1 MSLDFNEL
9 IQSFTKAN
17 IEFSDIYLITIPPG
31 GKSLNS
37 TTSPGVCGIV
47 IPVKGKARFI
57 IDKWPVEL
65 ERGVILHAG
74 SGMELYKEVLGNSEW
89 EFILLHY
96 KIAGDENIKK
106 YLETKNFILNIS
118 AGGSLELDLL
128 LQRLLRLEKESVPMK
143 SLKCKALLY
152 AILEELLQSARETML
167 DSKEESIE
175 FLIDY
180 IQDNLDKSLT
190 VFQLAEKVGMDSRQ
204 LHYLFLKRMGIS
216 PKKYLIR
223 CKIKRAK
230 ELLENENYSISRI
243 SDMVGYE
250 DPLHFS
256 RIFKK
261 NMGISPNLYRSNFE
275 KNPWRI

>member
-1 MSLDFNEL
+1 
-9 IQSFTKAN
+9 
-17 IEFSDIYLITIPPG
+17 
-31 GKSLNS
+31 
-37 TTSPGVCGIV
+37 
-47 IPVKGKARFI
+47 
-57 IDKWPVEL
+57 
-65 ERGVILHAG
+65 
-74 SGMELYKEVLGNSEW
+74 
-89 EFILLHY
+89 
-96 KIAGDENIKK
+96 
-106 YLETKNFILNIS
+106 
-118 AGGSLELDLL
+118 
-128 LQRLLRLEKESVPMK
+128 MK

-223 CKIKRAK
+223 CKMKRAK